1 MCLLIDLDTNIKGRI
16 HIMKKKLITGILMTT
31 MLLTF
36 AACGE
41 VNEGNFSMTS
51 KSSETST
58 AQNEGEVTT
67 IMAKNLS
74 AGIEVNEE
82 NLNLAEISEDE
93 NDTMN
98 SAVAD
103 FSIDLMKES
112 LGEEDGR
119 NVLISAESALYAL
132 AMTGNGAAGENLSQ
146 FEEVLAGGQSMEML
160 NGYLANKV
168 SGDEQISLAN
178 SIWIR
183 DDEGRI
189 KVNDDFLNI
198 NKAVYDADTFTAPF
212 DDSTLTDINNWVNDK
227 TEGMIPQIIN
237 DVNPEAVMYLINA
250 TTFDSKWTNEY
261 EDYNILEDETF
272 TNFQGDEE
280 QVTML
285 HSEENTLLKGDGVKG
300 FVRPYDG
307 GKYAFV
313 GILPDENVDLNDYVN
328 SLTGESWLEMYEN
341 RTEEK
346 VIAEIPEFST
356 DYDTYLNFPLQNMG
370 LKDAF
375 TEGADFSNMAQTSS
389 GVLYIGNV
397 IHKTHIEVDREGTK
411 AAAVTAIEMTDEC
424 IMEPDEEIPEYIVL
438 DRPFLYAIVESD
450 TGLPIFMGTLNT
462 CK

>member
-1 MCLLIDLDTNIKGRI
+1 
-16 HIMKKKLITGILMTT
+16 MTT

-212 DDSTLTDINNWVNDK
+212 DDSTLTDLNNWVNDK

-261 EDYNILEDETF
+261 EDYNI
-272 TNFQGDEE
+272 
-280 QVTML
+280 
-285 HSEENTLLKGDGVKG
+285 
-300 FVRPYDG
+300 
-307 GKYAFV
+307 
-313 GILPDENVDLNDYVN
+313 
-328 SLTGESWLEMYEN
+328 
-341 RTEEK
+341 
-346 VIAEIPEFST
+346 
-356 DYDTYLNFPLQNMG
+356 
-370 LKDAF
+370 
-375 TEGADFSNMAQTSS
+375 
-389 GVLYIGNV
+389 
-397 IHKTHIEVDREGTK
+397 
-411 AAAVTAIEMTDEC
+411 
-424 IMEPDEEIPEYIVL
+424 
-438 DRPFLYAIVESD
+438 
-450 TGLPIFMGTLNT
+450 
-462 CK
+462 